1 MPSVLAEISF
11 LSNPTDEHMLERPAQ
26 RERIAMGIFRGVE
39 GYLSSL
45 NSLNYDRQ
53 RQRLVSDTQQASSS
67 TVREQK

>member
-26 RERIAMGIFRGVE
+26 QQRIAMGIFRGIE
-39 GYLSSL
+39 SYLSSL

-53 RQRLVSDTQQASSS
+53 RQRLVSDTLAPSSS
-67 TVREQK
+67 TVRNQK